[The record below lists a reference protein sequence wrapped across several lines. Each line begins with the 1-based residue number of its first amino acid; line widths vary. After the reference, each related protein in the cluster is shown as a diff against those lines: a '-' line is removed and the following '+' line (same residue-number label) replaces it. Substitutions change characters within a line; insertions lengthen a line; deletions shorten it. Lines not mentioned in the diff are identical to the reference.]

1 MDKKKIIQKVDNLLY
16 NQYTDAEKTEWL
28 NRAEAIVQKTV
39 FDPHEEEPEDVPEP
53 YAEMFLHYLEAQIHL
68 HNGEY
73 DRYNAAVLLFNSI
86 LSDFSAYYNKHYTP
100 KTEVPRFLF

>member
-73 DRYNAAVLLFNSI
+73 DRYNAAVLLFNSE
-86 LSDFSAYYNKHYTP
+86 LSAYAAEYNKRNPP
-100 KTEVPRFLF
+100 KARVRRFIF